1 MSGAAWAAVSG
12 ALFGVFQA
20 VSAIVVRRAGNVTL
34 ATLVQLVTA
43 TVAVGAIAAA
53 TEGLGRLADAPVGSL
68 VMFAA
73 AGLIHFFVGW
83 GALNRSQRRVGA
95 ARSAPLLATSPV
107 FGLLVGLVVS
117 GTLPGP
123 VALLGI
129 TVTMAGAYVITDPG
143 AGRRVALADSGWALT
158 TAFAWALS
166 AVFTVEGLDAFSY
179 PLLGV
184 AVGLLAAV
192 VPFAGL
198 LAVDRSP
205 VSWTDARAD
214 AGLKLLAGAIVAVA
228 TWWRWLG
235 LETASIGVVLAV
247 QLLSVPS
254 VLIVA
259 PLLARRGEEV
269 VSARLVVGTGLV
281 LVGALALIL
290 G

>member
-1 MSGAAWAAVSG
+1 VSGAAWAAVSG

-20 VSAIVVRRAGNVTL
+20 LSAIVVRRAVNLTL

-43 TVAVGAIAAA
+43 TVAVGVIAAA
-53 TEGLGRLADAPVGSL
+53 TEGLDRLADAPARSL
-68 VMFAA
+68 GMFAL

-83 GALNRSQRRVGA
+83 SALNRSQHRVGA

-107 FGLLVGLVVS
+107 FGLLVGLVVT
-117 GTLPGP
+117 GAWPGP

-129 TVTMAGAYVITDPG
+129 AVTMAGAYVITDPG
-143 AGRRVALADSGWALT
+143 AGRRVALADSGWGLT
-158 TAFAWALS
+158 TAFAWGLS
-166 AVFTVEGLDAFSY
+166 AVFTVEGLDGFSY

-184 AVGLLAAV
+184 TVGLVAAA
-192 VPFAGL
+192 VPFAVL
-198 LAVDRSP
+198 LCVGSAP
-205 VSWTDARAD
+205 VTWTDARAD
-214 AGLKLLAGAIVAVA
+214 TGLKLLAGAVVAVA
-228 TWWRWLG
+228 TWWRWLS
-235 LETASIGVVLAV
+235 LETTSIGVVLAL

-269 VSARLVVGTGLV
+269 VSARLAVGTAVV